1 MNRTLDSQC
10 HNVDL
15 SVSIYYQM
23 LHEILRFFIQLIE
36 LVISVRISLGGEG
49 LVYNTTKSP

>member
-15 SVSIYYQM
+15 SVSIYYQII
-23 LHEILRFFIQLIE
+23 HEILRFFKQAIE